1 MSTSISSLPEQT
13 ETPPRRGPRLGLIA
27 VLIGTFVG
35 TLSNNLLNV
44 PLHSILAEFEAP
56 LTSGIFVIAGF
67 MLTFAV
73 SMPLFGWLGERYGL
87 RLVYCAALVGTA
99 VCSVGAALAPNLPA
113 LVAWRALG
121 GLAAASFA
129 PVVMALIAWMFGEKH
144 RAAAVSAWATV
155 NGLGQAI
162 GPSAGGVIDGWLTWR
177 WALGSLAPMCLI
189 GLAATLAFI
198 PRHPGSA
205 LKLDPVGAVAFTLG
219 SGATILSILML
230 SIPSAPWTAHLL
242 LAGAGFLLIGF
253 ATWWSRNTSNPFVP
267 ARLMGE
273 PRFILSSVAGF
284 SQMFTTAAILVLIP
298 LFLTTKRGLSTAE
311 AGLLLLALPV
321 TMALTAS
328 SVPRVIKK
336 LGLTRTL
343 VTGLG
348 LLTVA
353 VALLAAALW
362 LRPGAYG
369 LLVAILLLNGLA
381 IAMVQTPASTG
392 ATQTSA
398 GRSGSGL
405 GIFNLV
411 RFSGSAMGAGSIA
424 VFSRFGNLGGSTLAG
439 ALGALLVAFV
449 ISVLLTRQ
457 SGEALTDPLAA
468 NYTP

>member
-1 MSTSISSLPEQT
+1 MSTSVSSPPVQSVT
-13 ETPPRRGPRLGLIA
+13 PRRGLRLGLLA

-44 PLHSILAEFEAP
+44 PLHSILAEFNAP
-56 LTSGIFVIAGF
+56 LSSGIFVIAGF

-87 RLVYCAALVGTA
+87 RLVYCSALVGTA
-99 VCSVGAALAPNLPA
+99 ICSVGAALAPNLPT

-129 PVVMALIAWMFGEKH
+129 PVIMALIAWMFGDKH

-162 GPSAGGVIDGWLTWR
+162 GPSAGGFIDGWLTWR

-189 GLAATLAFI
+189 GLVATLAFI
-198 PRHPGSA
+198 PRHHGSP
-205 LKLDPVGAVAFTLG
+205 LRLDPVGAVTFTLG

-230 SIPSAPWTAHLL
+230 SIPSIQWTVHLL
-242 LAGAGFLLIGF
+242 LAGTGLILILLS
-253 ATWWSRNTSNPFVP
+253 AWWSRNTKNPFVP
-267 ARLMGE
+267 ANLMGE
-273 PRFILSSVAGF
+273 PRFILNSVAGF

-321 TMALTAS
+321 TMAVTAS
-328 SVPRVIKK
+328 SLPRLIRK
-336 LGLTRTL
+336 LGLTWTL

-348 LLTVA
+348 SLAVA
-353 VALLAAALW
+353 VALLAAVLALS
-362 LRPGAYG
+362 PGNYG
-369 LLVAILLLNGLA
+369 LLVVVLVVNGFA

-392 ATQTSA
+392 ATQTAA

-405 GIFNLV
+405 GIFNLI
-411 RFSGSAMGAGSIA
+411 RFSGSAMGAGSVA
-424 VFSRFGNLGGSTLAG
+424 VFSRFGSLGASTLAG
-439 ALGALLVAFV
+439 ALGALLLAFV
-449 ISVLLTRQ
+449 IALLITRL
-457 SGEALTDPLAA
+457 SRETVTDPAA
-468 NYTP
+468 AGYSP